1 MDVKSDVGN
10 QITDIEIFPHRLLGC
25 ETTEKLLI
33 DLDSIIAV
41 NRIILHGRRL
51 PVSETGDEPRF
62 VTIKGEKI
70 DLHVKT
76 GRVLIEIETTDI
88 EDLDQFHDNIREICG
103 RHLPFGFNMTEGTF
117 IRKQKTVTDGLKY
130 GDSLEQLPDKLI
142 GLTDQNAKMSE
153 RATMIKK

>member
-51 PVSETGDEPRF
+51 PV
-62 VTIKGEKI
+62 
-70 DLHVKT
+70 
-76 GRVLIEIETTDI
+76 
-88 EDLDQFHDNIREICG
+88 
-103 RHLPFGFNMTEGTF
+103 
-117 IRKQKTVTDGLKY
+117 
-130 GDSLEQLPDKLI
+130 
-142 GLTDQNAKMSE
+142 
-153 RATMIKK
+153 